1 MKKFTPHDYNEEYNY
16 ENSSKFELWT
26 WMKQQSNLS
35 IIMAFLAGCALS
47 PCSNLFIPSH
57 PFLSLLFA
65 WITTLFSG
73 AVLALLLYVLPYV
86 LCFHSEPRLP
96 RSTKVFTAVLVPLSA
111 ILLKYY
117 LKI

>member
-16 ENSSKFELWT
+16 ERSSKFELWT

-35 IIMAFLAGCALS
+35 IIMAFLSGCALS
-47 PCSNLFIPSH
+47 PFSNLFIPSH
-57 PFLSLLFA
+57 PLVSLLLA
-65 WITTLFSG
+65 WATTLFSG
-73 AVLALLLYVLPYV
+73 AVLGLLLYALPYA
-86 LCFHSEPRLP
+86 LCLNSEPRLP
-96 RSTKVFTAVLVPLSA
+96 RPLKILIAVSIPLAA